1 MLGKSER
8 IEKLVHIKRL
18 IGKVL
23 AYLNILLD
31 SKIRHEVVELEY
43 KAEVCLSVL
52 CQSISL

>member
-31 SKIRHEVVELEY
+31 SKIRYEVVELEY

-52 CQSISL
+52 CQSVSL